1 MTHRKVG
8 FTTTCLHGGHRKE
21 TLYGAHATPIYQTS
35 TFIFDNTAQGG
46 KRFAGEEPG
55 HIYTRLGNPTTGML
69 EDKLAMLEGGEAACV
84 MSSGMGAI
92 SSVMWTLCKAGAH
105 VIADEVLYGCTHAL
119 LSHGMERYGVEV
131 SFVNTS
137 DLEAVKAALKPNTA
151 VVYLET
157 PANPTLKICDLEAVA
172 SLVHGYNKDIKVV
185 VDNTFATPYLQRPL
199 SLGCDVVVHS
209 MTKYLNGHGDVV
221 AGCAI
226 SSAEIIREVKSFG
239 LKDMTGA
246 TVGPFE
252 AFLMIR
258 GLKTLTIRMD
268 RHCDNAEKV
277 AEFLK
282 NHPKVEK
289 VYYPGFPDAQGH
301 EIAKR
306 QMKRFG
312 GMIAFEVAGGR
323 EAGAKV
329 LNNLEVCTLAVS
341 LGDTDTL
348 IEHPASMTHST
359 YSPEELKAAGVPEGL
374 IRLSV
379 GIEDVEDIIADL
391 DHALSLI

>member
-1 MTHRKVG
+1 MIHRNVG

-21 TLYGAHATPIYQTS
+21 TTYGAHATPIYQTS
-35 TFIFDNTAQGG
+35 TFVFADTAQGG
-46 KRFAGEEPG
+46 RRFAGEEEGP
-55 HIYTRLGNPTTGML
+55 IYTRLGNPTTAML
-69 EDKLAMLEGGEAACV
+69 EDKLALLEGGEAACV

-92 SSVMWTLCKAGAH
+92 SSVLWSLCKAGAH
-105 VIADEVLYGCTHAL
+105 VIADETLYGCTHAL
-119 LSHGMERYGVEV
+119 LSHGMPLYGVEV

-137 DLEAVKAALKPNTA
+137 HLEEVEAALRPNTA

-172 SLVHGYNKDIKVV
+172 SLVHGYNKEIKVV
-185 VDNTFATPYLQRPL
+185 VDNTFATPCLQNPL
-199 SLGCDVVVHS
+199 ALGCDVVVHS

-221 AGCAI
+221 AGCAV
-226 SSAEIIREVKSFG
+226 SSKEIIGKIKSFG
-239 LKDMTGA
+239 VKDMTGS
-246 TVGPFE
+246 TIGPFE
-252 AFLMIR
+252 SFLLIR
-258 GLKTLTIRMD
+258 GIKTLSLRVE

-277 AEFLK
+277 AAFLK

-312 GMIAFEVAGGR
+312 GMISFEVKGGR
-323 EAGAKV
+323 EAGAML
-329 LNNLEVCTLAVS
+329 LNNLEICTLAVS

-359 YSPEELKAAGVPEGL
+359 YTAEELAASRHSRGPDPPLG
-374 IRLSV
+374 RHR
-379 GIEDVEDIIADL
+379 GC
-391 DHALSLI
+391 